1 MPFRLGERTERNCD
15 CVSNKLTIADR
26 QEEAYGTKG
35 TKYKAKKVVL

>member
-1 MPFRLGERTERNCD
+1 VRELKGKFD
-15 CVSNKLTIADR
+15 CVSNKLTRADR